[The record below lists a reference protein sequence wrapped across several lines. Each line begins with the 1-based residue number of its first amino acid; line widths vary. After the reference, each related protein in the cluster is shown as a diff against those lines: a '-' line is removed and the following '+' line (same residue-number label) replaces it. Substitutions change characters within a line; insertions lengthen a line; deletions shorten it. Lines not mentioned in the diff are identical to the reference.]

1 HIDRSTQQLLLRSAT
16 RWQDQGERNNKY
28 FYRVIKQR
36 TAQQTILSL
45 KASRSGQRITN
56 NSEIL
61 EEARLFY
68 RKLYRPTEVDHDAID
83 HLLSHIPDTATM
95 DTDTAATLIRPT
107 SDLELKGL
115 INHSPLGKSPGLDGL
130 PFELYKLLFSLS
142 SDAAGL
148 FRRVLD
154 LALDGSFPHSWT
166 STRMILLFKKGDPEL
181 LKNWRP
187 LSLINTDAKLFTKM
201 ITNRLNV
208 HLPNMINP
216 YQTGFMPKR
225 LISDNGW

>member
-1 HIDRSTQQLLLRSAT
+1 MIKSLEEKRSTILTKIQGLADTPREHMSALQHDLNQVEQQLDVHIDRSTKQLLLRSAT

-28 FYRVIKQR
+28 LYRVIKQR

-166 STRMILLFKKGDPEL
+166 
-181 LKNWRP
+181 
-187 LSLINTDAKLFTKM
+187 
-201 ITNRLNV
+201 
-208 HLPNMINP
+208 
-216 YQTGFMPKR
+216 
-225 LISDNGW
+225 